1 MRTICGLLLAAL
13 VLTTQLGADW
23 PQFRGLDTTGVSA
36 DKLPTRLGSNIKWT
50 VDLPGRGLSGPIVV
64 GDRVILTASSG
75 VSQDRLHVLSFDAK
89 TGQVDWERQ
98 FWATGRTLCHP
109 KMCNATPTSASDGK
123 RIFAFFSSN
132 DLICLDLE
140 GNLLWFRGL
149 THDYQNASNSLGMS
163 SSPVVVGDTL
173 VVQVENDSE
182 SLALGIN
189 VETGENRWKIDRPIA
204 ANWTSPIV
212 LPGSKP
218 SDTLVVLQAGA
229 GLIAVEPRTGK
240 ERWKYSEAC
249 NVIPSATVSNGIL
262 FVPSKGLTALDVRT
276 QEGGPVAVWNSG
288 KMGPSTPS
296 PIAIADK
303 VYTVGGAGV
312 LSAADAKEGKSLWQ
326 IRLQVKL
333 EDRTS
338 GGQFSATPVA
348 ADGFLYLFNEEG
360 VGLVVSTQGE
370 KGEVVSTHDF
380 KEQILCSPAVANNA
394 LYIRSDKHL
403 WKIAN

>member
-1 MRTICGLLLAAL
+1 
-13 VLTTQLGADW
+13 
-23 PQFRGLDTTGVSA
+23 
-36 DKLPTRLGSNIKWT
+36 
-50 VDLPGRGLSGPIVV
+50 
-64 GDRVILTASSG
+64 
-75 VSQDRLHVLSFDAK
+75 VLSFSAK
-89 TGQVDWERQ
+89 TGTLNWERQ

-109 KMCNATPTSASDGK
+109 KMCNATPTCASDGQ

-132 DLICLDLE
+132 DLVCVDLK

-149 THDYQNASNSLGMS
+149 THDYPNASNSLGMS

-182 SLALGIN
+182 SLAVGIDTA
-189 VETGENRWKIDRPIA
+189 TGENRWKLDRPIA
-204 ANWTSPIV
+204 ANWTSPLV

-218 SDTLVVLQAGA
+218 ADTLVVLQSGK
-229 GLIAVEPRTGK
+229 GLVALEPRTGK
-240 ERWKYSEAC
+240 EKWKYEESC
-249 NVIPSATVSNGIL
+249 STIPSAAVANGIL

-276 QEGGPVAVWNSG
+276 GEGGPVSVWNSG

-296 PIAIADK
+296 PIGIADK

-312 LSAADAKEGKSLWQ
+312 LSAADAKDGKALWQ
-326 IRLQVKL
+326 LRLQVKL

-348 ADGFLYLFNEEG
+348 ADGHIYLFNEEG
-360 VGLVVSTQGE
+360 VGLVINTSGE

-380 KEQILCSPAVANNA
+380 KEQILGTPAISNGA
-394 LYIRSDKHL
+394 LFVRSDRHL
-403 WKIAN
+403 WKIGK